1 MRQKKTKDDVALVK
15 HIWDEDNDRWMYL
28 EYNMVHKIIGL
39 NFMQGDEYDCFKKSW
54 CISDE
59 GLTNFY
65 HQMRCTFE
73 IEEKSVNTV
82 EFINKCM
89 WSYHCAIRCYEEDNC
104 NEKSETTAYGT
115 NTITYR

>member
-59 GLTNFY
+59 GLTHFY

-104 NEKSETTAYGT
+104 NEKEAYKT